1 MKMVHNGIEYGDMQL
16 IAEAYGFMRE
26 ASGVTVEQ
34 LADIFDEWNRGDLES
49 YLIEITAKILRVKD
63 EETGKPLVDL
73 VLDKAGQKGTGKWTS
88 QIALDLGVPIP
99 TIDAAIVARILSS
112 QKDARVEAS
121 KQIEGV
127 TTAKYGPLSEVMKK
141 YIHDA
146 LYASKICSYAQGMNL
161 IKAGSDEFGWN
172 INLSEVARIW
182 QGGCIIRAK
191 FLGKIKEA
199 YLRDANL
206 TNLLLDAEFNAK
218 IDQAQ
223 TGWRLVVS
231 TAQQQGLPVL
241 AMSSS
246 LGYFD
251 MYRTANLPLNLT
263 QAQRDF
269 FGSHTYERVDK
280 PELGF
285 VHTEWE
291 ELLEKQK
298 SEGSRQ

>member
-1 MKMVHNGIEYGDMQL
+1 MVHNGIEYGDMQL
-16 IAEAYGFMRE
+16 IAEAYGLFRDGFGLSADQM
-26 ASGVTVEQ
+26 
-34 LADIFDEWNRGDLES
+34 ADIFDEWNHGDLES
-49 YLIEITAKILRVKD
+49 YLIEITGQILRVKD
-63 EETGKPLVDL
+63 PETGKPLVDL
-73 VLDKAGQKGTGKWTS
+73 VLDKAGQKGTGKWAS
-88 QIALDLGVPIP
+88 QIALDLGEPIP
-99 TIDAAIVARILSS
+99 TIDAAIVARTLSS
-112 QKDARVEAS
+112 QKDRRVEAS
-121 KQIEGV
+121 KQISGRSVGKFAE
-127 TTAKYGPLSEVMKK
+127 LSETLKNYV
-141 YIHDA
+141 HDA

-172 INLSEVARIW
+172 INLSELARIW

-199 YLRDANL
+199 YLRNPSL
-206 TNLLLDAEFNAK
+206 PSLLLDAEFK
-218 IDQAQ
+218 SKMEQAQ
-223 TGWRLVVS
+223 PGWRTVVS

-269 FGSHTYERVDK
+269 FGSHTYERTDK
-280 PELGF
+280 PALGF

-291 ELLEKQK
+291 ELLEKQQK
-298 SEGSRQ
+298 A